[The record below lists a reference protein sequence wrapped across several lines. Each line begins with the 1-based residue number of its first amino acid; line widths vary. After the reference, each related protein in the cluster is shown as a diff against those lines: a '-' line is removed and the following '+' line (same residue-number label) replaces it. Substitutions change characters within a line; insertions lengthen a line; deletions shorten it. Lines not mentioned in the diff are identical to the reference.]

1 VSFAAPGVLLAG
13 VVVLALLVVG
23 LRRADRKRHADLS
36 RFASAHV
43 LADLTAD
50 VSVPR
55 RRVKRAMIVTGIGLV
70 LLALA
75 GPEIGHR
82 FEESRRRGIDVLI
95 AVDVSKS
102 MLAGDVVPN
111 RLERAKLAVADLV
124 AQLGDRVGLI
134 AFAGTAFL
142 QCPLTL
148 DHRAFDESLA
158 VLAPDLI
165 PQPGSNLASA
175 IRVAE
180 AALATEQR
188 NVKLLILF
196 SDGEDLGGDAV
207 EAAEA
212 AAKNGL
218 RIFTVGVGTPAG
230 ELIPVP
236 GYDGGTDFVK
246 DAQGQIVK
254 SRLDEKTLTA
264 VAEATG
270 GFYVPLGARGEGIAA
285 IRERA
290 LDPIPKEELA
300 ARLRQ
305 VPQNRFQ
312 WPLLLGI
319 VLLLA
324 EPLVSDRRR
333 GARAGSTSALAAG
346 IALACVLGAPA
357 HAASPGEAKRLYD
370 AGQYDEARDAY
381 AAAHEADPENRD
393 LDFNLGAAAYKA
405 GDFAGAAAAFARALQ
420 SEEPA
425 RQQQSFYNLGNTQ
438 FRLGEA
444 AKDKDPQ
451 QTMAAW
457 QQSLEAFDQAL
468 ALNAEDADAKFNR
481 ELVAKALEELKQ
493 QQQQQQ
499 QQDGE
504 QQDQQDQ
511 QQNQDQQQGEQ
522 QQDQQQQGQ
531 QDEQQQGQQQQDQQ
545 QQGQQQSQG
554 QQQDGEQNQQ
564 QEQQPRDQQQAGQE
578 QEQQQQ
584 QQAGEDDTPKPASEQ
599 PQPSEQA
606 DGEHGEPTEVA
617 IPGRMTPTE
626 ARELLESL
634 RGEERTLPMLGQ
646 AKDAQQPVDGAVQ
659 DW

>member
-23 LRRADRKRHADLS
+23 LRRADRRRQADLA

-50 VSVPR
+50 VSAPR
-55 RRVKRAMIVTGIGLV
+55 RRLKRAMVVTGIGLV

-188 NVKLLILF
+188 NVKLLVLF

-207 EAAEA
+207 EAATA

-254 SRLDEKTLTA
+254 SRLDEATLTA

-312 WPLLLGI
+312 WPLLLGV
-319 VLLLA
+319 VLLLV

-333 GARAGSTSALAAG
+333 GARAAATAALAAG
-346 IALACVLGAPA
+346 LALLPWAPA
-357 HAASPGEAKRLYD
+357 DAASAGEAKRLYD
-370 AGQYDEARDAY
+370 AGQYAAARDAY
-381 AAAHEADPENRD
+381 RAAHEADPENRD

-405 GDFAGAAAAFARALQ
+405 GDFAAAAAAFARALQ
-420 SEEPA
+420 SEQPA

-444 AKDKDPQ
+444 AREQDPQ

-457 QQSLEAFDQAL
+457 QQALEAFDQAI
-468 ALNAEDADAKFNR
+468 ALDAEDADAKWNR
-481 ELVAKALEELKQ
+481 ELVAKALEELQQ

-504 QQDQQDQ
+504 QRDQEQEQNQGQD
-511 QQNQDQQQGEQ
+511 QNQDQNQEQQSEQQQEQQHGQ
-522 QQDQQQQGQ
+522 QQDQQP
-531 QDEQQQGQQQQDQQ
+531 QDQQQQDQQ
-545 QQGQQQSQG
+545 QQDQQRNG
-554 QQQDGEQNQQ
+554 DQNQQ
-564 QEQQPRDQQQAGQE
+564 PREDRQQEGR
-578 QEQQQQ
+578 
-584 QQAGEDDTPKPASEQ
+584 QAGEQPESREAGADDTPKPASEQ
-599 PQPSEQA
+599 PQAGEQA
-606 DGEHGEPTEVA
+606 DGEPTEAAV
-617 IPGRMTPTE
+617 PGRMTPTE
-626 ARELLESL
+626 ARALLESL
-634 RGEERTLPMLGQ
+634 RGEERALPMLGQ
-646 AKDAQQPVDGAVQ
+646 AGDAEPPTDGTVQ